1 MIVSVHNIP
10 EHLVNAV
17 YLIVAN
23 ECGKLDKTI
32 KVIRQPE
39 LVGSKKEVVCR

>member
-17 YLIVAN
+17 YLIVVN

-39 LVGSKKEVVCR
+39 PASKKGVLCR